1 MTESFKNM
9 LYLFGAGAT
18 GRDIKINGSELNTDE
33 IRRLAIEQGVWTVV
47 YEPLSRAAN
56 AEKYRMEFLSA
67 VSKSIQSKNFTFG
80 ILQRLNEKGLKCCI
94 IKGAAV
100 ASLYAAPDCR
110 ISSDT
115 DILIDPADE
124 QKILGFLAQNGYTVE
139 KREKNDHHAKAY
151 HPVGGLLEIHV
162 RLYSVPTEKLIL
174 DGLDLYSEPWR
185 KIEIEGS
192 SFYTLGI
199 NDSLMYLTAHY
210 IKHLVNEGGG
220 VRQMMD
226 LLLYIEKNKALIDFE
241 KYNDTLKKLRYDRL
255 IDTVKTVGAKY
266 WGFDYPMPDEI
277 LADKILSDSEQ
288 GGIFGFGT
296 DERNGFYKAY
306 CKQRHRKSLQSKY
319 ILNVKAESGIF
330 RKLFPT
336 KKSMQQL
343 GYNADNP
350 VRLGGAYIHRFYR
363 LLTKGRLKPE
373 NKSSSGCGER
383 LELMKELDM
392 ID

>member
-100 ASLYAAPDCR
+100 ATLYAAPDCR

-124 QKILGFLAQNGYTVE
+124 QKILGFLAKNGYTVE
-139 KREKNDHHAKAY
+139 KRKKNDHHAKAY
-151 HPVGGLLEIHV
+151 HLVGGLLEIHV
-162 RLYSVPTEKLIL
+162 RLYSVPTEKLSL
-174 DGLDLYSEPWR
+174 DGVTLYTEQWR

-192 SFYTLGI
+192 SL
-199 NDSLMYLTAHY
+199 
-210 IKHLVNEGGG
+210 
-220 VRQMMD
+220 
-226 LLLYIEKNKALIDFE
+226 
-241 KYNDTLKKLRYDRL
+241 
-255 IDTVKTVGAKY
+255 
-266 WGFDYPMPDEI
+266 
-277 LADKILSDSEQ
+277 
-288 GGIFGFGT
+288 
-296 DERNGFYKAY
+296 
-306 CKQRHRKSLQSKY
+306 
-319 ILNVKAESGIF
+319 
-330 RKLFPT
+330 
-336 KKSMQQL
+336 
-343 GYNADNP
+343 
-350 VRLGGAYIHRFYR
+350 
-363 LLTKGRLKPE
+363 
-373 NKSSSGCGER
+373 
-383 LELMKELDM
+383 
-392 ID
+392 

>member
-1 MTESFKNM
+1 MTKNFKDM

-67 VSKSIQSKNFTFG
+67 VSKSIQSRKFTLG
-80 ILQRLNEKGLKCCI
+80 VIKELNDLGLRCCLL
-94 IKGAAV
+94 KGAAV
-100 ASLYAAPDCR
+100 AALYAEPDCR
-110 ISSDT
+110 ISGDT
-115 DILIDPADE
+115 DVLINPKDE
-124 QKILGFLAQNGYTVE
+124 KRVLEFLVGKGYTVE
-139 KREKNDHHAKAY
+139 KRTKNDPHAKAH
-151 HPVGGLLEIHV
+151 HPIGGLVEVHIK
-162 RLYSVPTEKLIL
+162 LYPVTTEKLVL

-185 KIEIEGS
+185 KITLEETELYS
-192 SFYTLGI
+192 LGI
-199 NDSLMYLTAHY
+199 NDELMFLTVHF
-210 IKHLVNEGGG
+210 IKHLVHEGSGI
-220 VRQMMD
+220 RQMMD
-226 LLLYIEKNKALIDFE
+226 MLLFIDKHREEIDFE
-241 KYNDTLKKLRYDRL
+241 KYESVLKQLHYKKL
-255 IDTVKTVGAKY
+255 IDTVKTIGAKY
-266 WGFDYPMPDEI
+266 WGFDFPIAYTE
-277 LADKILSDSEQ
+277 LADKIITDSEQ
-288 GGIFGFGT
+288 GGVFGFGSS
-296 DERNGFYKAY
+296 DRRGFYRAY
-306 CKQRHRKSLQSKY
+306 CQRRHSGIYSKY
-319 ILNVKAESGIF
+319 MLKTKAIERSF
-330 RKLFPT
+330 LRKLFPT

-343 GYNADNP
+343 GYNTDNP